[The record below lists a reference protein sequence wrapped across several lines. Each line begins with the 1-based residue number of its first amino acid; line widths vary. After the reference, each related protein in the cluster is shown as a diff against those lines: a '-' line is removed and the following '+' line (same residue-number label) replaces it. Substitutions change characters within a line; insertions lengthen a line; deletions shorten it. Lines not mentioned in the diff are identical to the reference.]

1 MRSCAGSS
9 GTRWLQHA
17 IPGIATSFHPDAR
30 ISCTLTGLWLPAPS
44 LPGLSLLGACRLQ
57 QLERSERVGPL
68 VQDIQARSLRVHALI
83 LQHRAAVKAGFGLA
97 PAPQQPASQQQA
109 IAPAAAAGAE
119 DPGAEAGQQ
128 QQQHAVA
135 AAGEKRKAGEGEAA
149 EGEPASKRQR
159 GSEGAAAGGEAAAG
173 EAAQGAAEA
182 EDGAAGAAAAEGG
195 AAPDGPAAE
204 GGLRVLPP
212 DADVEGALRLL
223 RMLLPP
229 DIARQL
235 RKGRLPEVAALLRQ
249 LAELTEQVV
258 AAAPKQFKKKISRQP
273 AGGATRRAP
282 GPKPLAPAA
291 RKQLRPG
298 GTQVA
303 ARPHSLLKRW
313 AAALR
318 GSGGR
323 PSTPAGVAGPPG
335 SGAAARRRP
344 GPAVTAAM
352 ALAES
357 LLYLG
362 AETGVLGALCC
373 AAVLC
378 VASMLCC
385 VVLACC
391 AVLPARLRQLL

>member
-1 MRSCAGSS
+1 MHTYWPAAPRS
-9 GTRWLQHA
+9 
-17 IPGIATSFHPDAR
+17 
-30 ISCTLTGLWLPAPS
+30 S
-44 LPGLSLLGACRLQ
+44 LPYLSHLGACRLQ

-97 PAPQQPASQQQA
+97 PAPQQPAPQQPA
-109 IAPAAAAGAE
+109 VAPTAAAGAE
-119 DPGAEAGQQ
+119 GPGAEAGQQ
-128 QQQHAVA
+128 QQQA
-135 AAGEKRKAGEGEAA
+135 AAASGEKRKAGEGEAA

-159 GSEGAAAGGEAAAG
+159 ASEGAAADAA
-173 EAAQGAAEA
+173 AAQGAGE
-182 EDGAAGAAAAEGG
+182 AEGG
-195 AAPDGPAAE
+195 GAGAPTAGAGAGPDAPAAE

-212 DADVEGALRLL
+212 DADVEGARRLL
-223 RMLLPP
+223 RTLLPP

-235 RKGRLPEVAALLRQ
+235 RKGRLPNVVALLRQ

-258 AAAPKQFKKKISRQP
+258 AAAPKQFKKRISRQA

-298 GTQVA
+298 STQVA

-323 PSTPAGVAGPPG
+323 PSTPAGMAGPLGG
-335 SGAAARRRP
+335 SGAAARGRP

-373 AAVLC
+373 AAP
-378 VASMLCC
+378 CC
-385 VVLACC
+385 VVCC
-391 AVLPARLRQLL
+391 AGLPSVLCCFGCCEPHAVSWCPRSCRGCELLSG